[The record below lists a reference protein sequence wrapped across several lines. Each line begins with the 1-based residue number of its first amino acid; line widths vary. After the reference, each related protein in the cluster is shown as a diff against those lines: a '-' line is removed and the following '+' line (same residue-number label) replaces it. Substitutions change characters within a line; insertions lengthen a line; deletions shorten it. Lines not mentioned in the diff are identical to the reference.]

1 MEERK
6 EHPALKILEPK
17 IKSESERLLKKN
29 YFIMKLLNDIGCY
42 LDKEFNTLKEF
53 DMEAHFE
60 TLIELSNYFQIL
72 CEEKIEKRIPLHLI
86 FILIVQIDDLDQH
99 FENLIKYIMQ
109 IFLSDNYC
117 KIQKSI
123 LDKIMDVELK
133 YCLKKERFSFV
144 LNYSKKFV
152 GDILILFDI
161 LCYCFN
167 EEENDYYLLKYVLQD
182 LKEKYSKVIIIDTLL
197 DSIKINKENYFNLLN
212 QLLELNYEQIY
223 STQVLIYKDS
233 KFQMREP
240 SNEELDSYYKSDF
253 DSKDDKK
260 KKKKKKKKNNN
271 LLAKNTFEQSEQKKE
286 FNIEIDKDSSKISP
300 NNQVTKETISKDIDI
315 SQMSQMEKYL
325 YNNLNEVKNELATTN
340 NKLAITNNE
349 LATTKNELATTKNE
363 LGNKINELGT
373 TINELVTTNNKLNNL
388 EKKYSELK
396 MSVDSLKLEL
406 KKIKI
411 RSIYK
416 GVIDIFCHIYNINL
430 NNNYYNKL
438 NELLYV
444 LEKYTENNKIKE
456 LKQFLIDI
464 YYYLQKGNVLA
475 HSIEENL
482 TPLEMI
488 FPLIEKDSKKNYLNT
503 KAILQKLSFNK
514 PLSQALNNYYSLKDK
529 KKLIENIN
537 FSLKELEQELL

>member
-6 EHPALKILEPK
+6 EHPALKLLEPK
-17 IKSESERLLKKN
+17 IKNESERLLKKN

-60 TLIELSNYFQIL
+60 TLTELSNYFQIL
-72 CEEKIEKRIPLHLI
+72 CEEKIEKRFPLHLI

-99 FENLIKYIMQ
+99 FENLINYIMQ

-123 LDKIMDVELK
+123 LDKIMNDELK
-133 YCLKKERFSFV
+133 YCLKKERYSFV

-182 LKEKYSKVIIIDTLL
+182 LKEKYQKVIIQDSIL
-197 DSIKINKENYFNLLN
+197 DSIKINNENYFVLLN
-212 QLLELNYEQIY
+212 QLLELNYEEIY
-223 STQVLIYKDS
+223 SIQILIYKDS

-240 SNEELDSYYKSDF
+240 SNEELDSYYKSDY
-253 DSKDDKK
+253 DSRDK

-271 LLAKNTFEQSEQKKE
+271 NLLSNNSFEQNEQKKE
-286 FNIEIDKDSSKISP
+286 FNVVTDKDSSKISSS
-300 NNQVTKETISKDIDI
+300 NQATKDIISRDIDI
-315 SQMSQMEKYL
+315 SKMSPMEMFL
-325 YNNLNEVKNELATTN
+325 YNNLNEFKNELTTTKSELASTKSELASTKSELASTKSELATTN
-340 NKLAITNNE
+340 NKLA
-349 LATTKNELATTKNE
+349 
-363 LGNKINELGT
+363 
-373 TINELVTTNNKLNNL
+373 TTNNKL
-388 EKKYSELK
+388 KKMDKNYSELK
-396 MSVDSLKLEL
+396 ISVDSLKLEL

-416 GVIDIFCHIYNINL
+416 GVIDIFCHVYNINL

-438 NELLYV
+438 NDLLYV
-444 LEKYTENNKIKE
+444 FENYTENQKIKE

-475 HSIEENL
+475 HSIEDNL
-482 TPLEMI
+482 TPIEMI

-514 PLSQALNNYYSLKDK
+514 PLSQALNSYYSLKDK

>member
-6 EHPALKILEPK
+6 EHPALKLLEPK
-17 IKSESERLLKKN
+17 IKNESERLLKKN

-60 TLIELSNYFQIL
+60 TLTELSNYFQIL
-72 CEEKIEKRIPLHLI
+72 CEEKIEKRFPLHLI

-99 FENLIKYIMQ
+99 FENLINYIMQ

-123 LDKIMDVELK
+123 LDKIMNDELK
-133 YCLKKERFSFV
+133 YCLKKERYSFV

-182 LKEKYSKVIIIDTLL
+182 LKEKYQKVIIQDSIL
-197 DSIKINKENYFNLLN
+197 DSIKINNENYFVLLN
-212 QLLELNYEQIY
+212 QLLELNYEEIY
-223 STQVLIYKDS
+223 SIQILIYKDS

-240 SNEELDSYYKSDF
+240 SNEELDSYYKSDY
-253 DSKDDKK
+253 DSRDK

-271 LLAKNTFEQSEQKKE
+271 NLLSNNSFEQNEQKKE
-286 FNIEIDKDSSKISP
+286 FNVVTDKDSSKISS
-300 NNQVTKETISKDIDI
+300 NNQATKDTISKDIDI
-315 SQMSQMEKYL
+315 SKMSPMEMFL
-325 YNNLNEVKNELATTN
+325 YNNLNEFKNELTTTKSELASTKSELATTN
-340 NKLAITNNE
+340 NKLA
-349 LATTKNELATTKNE
+349 
-363 LGNKINELGT
+363 
-373 TINELVTTNNKLNNL
+373 TTNNKL
-388 EKKYSELK
+388 KKMDKNYSELK
-396 MSVDSLKLEL
+396 ISVDSLKLEL

-416 GVIDIFCHIYNINL
+416 GVIDIFCHVYNINL

-438 NELLYV
+438 NDLLYV
-444 LEKYTENNKIKE
+444 FENYTENQKIKE

-475 HSIEENL
+475 HSIEDNL
-482 TPLEMI
+482 TPIEMI

-514 PLSQALNNYYSLKDK
+514 PLSQALNSYYSLKDK

>member
-6 EHPALKILEPK
+6 EHPALKLLEPK
-17 IKSESERLLKKN
+17 IKNESERLLKKN

-60 TLIELSNYFQIL
+60 TLTELSNHFQIL
-72 CEEKIEKRIPLHLI
+72 CEEKIEKRFPLHLI

-99 FENLIKYIMQ
+99 FENLINYIMQ

-123 LDKIMDVELK
+123 LDKIMNDELK

-182 LKEKYSKVIIIDTLL
+182 LKEKYPKVIIQDSIL
-197 DSIKINKENYFNLLN
+197 DSIKINNENYFVLLN
-212 QLLELNYEQIY
+212 QLLELNYEEIY
-223 STQVLIYKDS
+223 STQILIYKDS

-240 SNEELDSYYKSDF
+240 SNEELDSYYKSDY
-253 DSKDDKK
+253 DSRDK

-271 LLAKNTFEQSEQKKE
+271 NLLSNNSFEQNEQKKE
-286 FNIEIDKDSSKISP
+286 FNVVTDKDSSKISSS
-300 NNQVTKETISKDIDI
+300 NQATKDIISRDIDI
-315 SQMSQMEKYL
+315 SKMSPMEMFL
-325 YNNLNEVKNELATTN
+325 YNNLNEFKNELTTTN
-340 NKLAITNNE
+340 NKLKKMD
-349 LATTKNELATTKNE
+349 KN
-363 LGNKINELGT
+363 
-373 TINELVTTNNKLNNL
+373 
-388 EKKYSELK
+388 YSELK
-396 MSVDSLKLEL
+396 ISVDSLKLEL

-411 RSIYK
+411 SSIYK
-416 GVIDIFCHIYNINL
+416 GVIDIFCHVYSINL

-438 NELLYV
+438 NDLLYV
-444 LEKYTENNKIKE
+444 LENYKENNKIKE

-475 HSIEENL
+475 HSIEDNL
-482 TPLEMI
+482 TPIEMI

-514 PLSQALNNYYSLKDK
+514 PLSQALNSCYSLKDK
-529 KKLIENIN
+529 KKFIENIN
-537 FSLKELEQELL
+537 FSLKELEQEFL

>member
-6 EHPALKILEPK
+6 EHPALKLLEPK
-17 IKSESERLLKKN
+17 IKNESERLLKKN

-60 TLIELSNYFQIL
+60 TLTELSNHFQIL
-72 CEEKIEKRIPLHLI
+72 CEEKIEKRFPLHLI

-99 FENLIKYIMQ
+99 FENLINYIMQ

-123 LDKIMDVELK
+123 LDKIMNDELK

-182 LKEKYSKVIIIDTLL
+182 LKEKYPKVIIQDSIL
-197 DSIKINKENYFNLLN
+197 DSIKINNENYFVLLN
-212 QLLELNYEQIY
+212 QLLELNYEEIY
-223 STQVLIYKDS
+223 STQILIYKDS

-240 SNEELDSYYKSDF
+240 SNEELDSYYKYVY
-253 DSKDDKK
+253 DSKDKK

-271 LLAKNTFEQSEQKKE
+271 NLLTKNSFEQNEQKKE
-286 FNIEIDKDSSKISP
+286 FNVVIDKDSSKISS
-300 NNQVTKETISKDIDI
+300 NNQATKDTISKDIDI
-315 SQMSQMEKYL
+315 SKMSPMEMFL
-325 YNNLNEVKNELATTN
+325 YNNLNEVKNELAITN
-340 NKLAITNNE
+340 NKLKKMD
-349 LATTKNELATTKNE
+349 KN
-363 LGNKINELGT
+363 
-373 TINELVTTNNKLNNL
+373 
-388 EKKYSELK
+388 YSELK
-396 MSVDSLKLEL
+396 ISVDSLKLEL

-411 RSIYK
+411 SSIYK
-416 GVIDIFCHIYNINL
+416 GVIDIFCHVYSINL

-438 NELLYV
+438 NDLLYV
-444 LEKYTENNKIKE
+444 LENYKENNKIKE

-475 HSIEENL
+475 HSIEDNL
-482 TPLEMI
+482 TPIEMI

-514 PLSQALNNYYSLKDK
+514 PLSQALNSCYSLKDK
-529 KKLIENIN
+529 KKFIENIN
-537 FSLKELEQELL
+537 FSLKELEQEFL

>member
-6 EHPALKILEPK
+6 EHPALKLLEPK
-17 IKSESERLLKKN
+17 IKNESERLLKKN

-60 TLIELSNYFQIL
+60 TLTELSNYFQIL
-72 CEEKIEKRIPLHLI
+72 CEEKIEKRFPLHLI

-99 FENLIKYIMQ
+99 FENLINYIMQ

-123 LDKIMDVELK
+123 LDKIMNDELK
-133 YCLKKERFSFV
+133 YCLKKERYSFV

-182 LKEKYSKVIIIDTLL
+182 LKEKYPKVIIQDSIL
-197 DSIKINKENYFNLLN
+197 DSIKINNENYFVLLN
-212 QLLELNYEQIY
+212 QLLELNYEEIY
-223 STQVLIYKDS
+223 SIQILIYKDS

-240 SNEELDSYYKSDF
+240 SNEELDSYYKSDY
-253 DSKDDKK
+253 DSRDK

-271 LLAKNTFEQSEQKKE
+271 NLLSNNSFEQNEQKKE
-286 FNIEIDKDSSKISP
+286 FNVVTDKDSSKISSS
-300 NNQVTKETISKDIDI
+300 NQATKDIISRDIDI
-315 SQMSQMEKYL
+315 SKMSPMEMFL
-325 YNNLNEVKNELATTN
+325 YNNLNEFKNELTTTKSELASTKSELASTKSELASTKSELATTN
-340 NKLAITNNE
+340 NKLA
-349 LATTKNELATTKNE
+349 
-363 LGNKINELGT
+363 
-373 TINELVTTNNKLNNL
+373 TTNNKL
-388 EKKYSELK
+388 KKMDKNYSELK
-396 MSVDSLKLEL
+396 ISVDSLKLEL

-416 GVIDIFCHIYNINL
+416 GVIDIFCHVYNINL

-438 NELLYV
+438 NDLLYV
-444 LEKYTENNKIKE
+444 FENYTENQKIKE

-475 HSIEENL
+475 HSIEDNL
-482 TPLEMI
+482 TPIEMI

-514 PLSQALNNYYSLKDK
+514 PLSQALNSYYSLKDK

>member
-6 EHPALKILEPK
+6 EHPALKLLEPK
-17 IKSESERLLKKN
+17 IKNESERLLKKN

-60 TLIELSNYFQIL
+60 TLTELSNYFQIL
-72 CEEKIEKRIPLHLI
+72 CEEKIEKRFPLHLI

-99 FENLIKYIMQ
+99 FENLINYIMQ

-123 LDKIMDVELK
+123 LDKIMNDELK
-133 YCLKKERFSFV
+133 YCLKKERYSFV

-182 LKEKYSKVIIIDTLL
+182 LKEKYQKVIIQDSIL
-197 DSIKINKENYFNLLN
+197 DSIKINNENYFVLLN
-212 QLLELNYEQIY
+212 QLLELNYEEIY
-223 STQVLIYKDS
+223 SIQILIYKDS

-240 SNEELDSYYKSDF
+240 SNEELDSYYKSDY
-253 DSKDDKK
+253 DSRDK

-271 LLAKNTFEQSEQKKE
+271 NLLSNNSFEQNEQKKE
-286 FNIEIDKDSSKISP
+286 FNVVTDKDSSKISSS
-300 NNQVTKETISKDIDI
+300 NQATKDIISRDIDI
-315 SQMSQMEKYL
+315 SKMSPMEMFL
-325 YNNLNEVKNELATTN
+325 YNNLNEFKNELTTTKSELASTKSELATTN
-340 NKLAITNNE
+340 NKLA
-349 LATTKNELATTKNE
+349 
-363 LGNKINELGT
+363 
-373 TINELVTTNNKLNNL
+373 TTNNKL
-388 EKKYSELK
+388 KKMDKNYSELK
-396 MSVDSLKLEL
+396 ISVDSLKLEL

-416 GVIDIFCHIYNINL
+416 GVIDIFCHVYNINL

-438 NELLYV
+438 NDLLYV
-444 LEKYTENNKIKE
+444 FENYTENQKIKE

-475 HSIEENL
+475 HSIEDNL
-482 TPLEMI
+482 TPIEMI

-514 PLSQALNNYYSLKDK
+514 PLSQALNSYYSLKDK

>member
-6 EHPALKILEPK
+6 EHPALKLLEPK
-17 IKSESERLLKKN
+17 IKNESERLLKKN

-60 TLIELSNYFQIL
+60 TLTELSNYFQIL
-72 CEEKIEKRIPLHLI
+72 CEEKIEKRFPLHLI

-99 FENLIKYIMQ
+99 FENLINYIMQ

-123 LDKIMDVELK
+123 LDKIMNDELK
-133 YCLKKERFSFV
+133 YCLKKERYSFV

-182 LKEKYSKVIIIDTLL
+182 LKEKYPKVIIQDSIL
-197 DSIKINKENYFNLLN
+197 DSIKINNENYFVLLN
-212 QLLELNYEQIY
+212 QLLELNYEEIY
-223 STQVLIYKDS
+223 STQILKYKDS

-240 SNEELDSYYKSDF
+240 SNEELDSYYKSDY
-253 DSKDDKK
+253 DSRDK

-271 LLAKNTFEQSEQKKE
+271 NLLSNNSFEQNEQKKE
-286 FNIEIDKDSSKISP
+286 FNVVTDKDSSKISSS
-300 NNQVTKETISKDIDI
+300 NQATKDIISRDIDI
-315 SQMSQMEKYL
+315 SKMSPMEMFL
-325 YNNLNEVKNELATTN
+325 YNNLNEFKNELTTTKSELASTKSELASTKSELASTKSELATTN
-340 NKLAITNNE
+340 NKLA
-349 LATTKNELATTKNE
+349 TK
-363 LGNKINELGT
+363 
-373 TINELVTTNNKLNNL
+373 NNKL
-388 EKKYSELK
+388 KKMDKNYSELK
-396 MSVDSLKLEL
+396 ISVDSLKLEL

-416 GVIDIFCHIYNINL
+416 GVIDIFCHVYNINL

-438 NELLYV
+438 NDLLYV
-444 LEKYTENNKIKE
+444 FENYTENQKIKE

-475 HSIEENL
+475 HSIEDNL
-482 TPLEMI
+482 TPIEMI

-514 PLSQALNNYYSLKDK
+514 PLSQALNSYYSLKDK